1 MKKILVLLT
10 TLSLLV
16 GHFVYAQ
23 NKTEN
28 IILSKDKRPFYLETG
43 INVSLPVHI
52 QMYRS
57 HRLALGINARAGKI
71 ISRKLELGIR
81 FDYDYRFIKK
91 DTQILITP
99 ESTLTERALHSNFSL
114 ISIKPNIQFNL
125 NSNYFWGVETGLG
138 YALSEEDGKIGLGF
152 VSEYASDQQFG
163 LCSGIYF
170 GKSFVTSSNKNEVNL
185 SLNFTQFLALGHAE
199 NSLGLRI
206 NYRFL
211 N

>member
-1 MKKILVLLT
+1 MKKIFVLLT
-10 TLSLLV
+10 TLLLLV
-16 GHFVYAQ
+16 GQFTNAQ

-28 IILSKDKRPFYLETG
+28 TILSKDKKPFYLETG
-43 INVSLPVHI
+43 INASLPVHI

-91 DTQILITP
+91 GSRILTP

-114 ISIKPNIQFNL
+114 FSIKPNVQFNL
-125 NSNYFWGVETGLG
+125 NSNYFLGVETGLG
-138 YALSEEDGKIGLGF
+138 YALSDEDSKIGLGF

-163 LCSGIYF
+163 LCSGLYF
-170 GKSFVTSSNKNEVNL
+170 GKSFDIGSNKDKISL

-206 NYRFL
+206 NYLFL
-211 N
+211 K

>member
-1 MKKILVLLT
+1 MKKIFVLLT
-10 TLSLLV
+10 TLLLLV
-16 GHFVYAQ
+16 GQFTDAQ

-28 IILSKDKRPFYLETG
+28 TILSKDKKPFYLETG
-43 INVSLPVHI
+43 INASLPVHI

-91 DTQILITP
+91 GSRILTP

-114 ISIKPNIQFNL
+114 FSIKPNVQFNL
-125 NSNYFWGVETGLG
+125 NSNYFLGVETGLG
-138 YALSEEDGKIGLGF
+138 YALSDEDSKIGLGF

-163 LCSGIYF
+163 LCSGLYF
-170 GKSFVTSSNKNEVNL
+170 GKSFDIGSNKDKISL
-185 SLNFTQFLALGHAE
+185 SLNFSQFLALGHAE

-206 NYRFL
+206 NYLFL
-211 N
+211 K

>member
-1 MKKILVLLT
+1 MKKIFVLLT
-10 TLSLLV
+10 TLLLLV
-16 GHFVYAQ
+16 GQFTYAQ

-28 IILSKDKRPFYLETG
+28 TILSKDKKPFYLETG
-43 INVSLPVHI
+43 INASLPVHI

-81 FDYDYRFIKK
+81 FDYDYRFIRKGSR
-91 DTQILITP
+91 ILTP

-114 ISIKPNIQFNL
+114 FSIKPNIQFNL
-125 NSNYFWGVETGLG
+125 NSNYFLGVETGLG
-138 YALSEEDGKIGLGF
+138 YALSDEDSKIGLGF

-163 LCSGIYF
+163 LCSGLYF
-170 GKSFVTSSNKNEVNL
+170 GKSFDIGSNKDKISL

-206 NYRFL
+206 NYLFL
-211 N
+211 K

>member
-1 MKKILVLLT
+1 MKKIFVLLT
-10 TLSLLV
+10 TLLLLV
-16 GHFVYAQ
+16 GQFTNAQ

-28 IILSKDKRPFYLETG
+28 TILSKDKKPFYLETG
-43 INVSLPVHI
+43 INASLPVHI

-91 DTQILITP
+91 GSRILTP

-114 ISIKPNIQFNL
+114 FSIKPNVQFNL
-125 NSNYFWGVETGLG
+125 NSNYFLGVETGLG
-138 YALSEEDGKIGLGF
+138 YALSDEDSKIGLGF

-163 LCSGIYF
+163 LCSGLYF
-170 GKSFVTSSNKNEVNL
+170 GKSFDIGSNKDKISL
-185 SLNFTQFLALGHAE
+185 SLNFSQFLALGHAE

-206 NYRFL
+206 NYLFL
-211 N
+211 K

>member
-1 MKKILVLLT
+1 MKKIFVLLT
-10 TLSLLV
+10 TLLLLV
-16 GHFVYAQ
+16 GQFIYAQ

-28 IILSKDKRPFYLETG
+28 TILSKDKKPFYLETG
-43 INVSLPVHI
+43 INASLPVHI

-91 DTQILITP
+91 GSRILTP

-114 ISIKPNIQFNL
+114 FSIKPNVQFNL
-125 NSNYFWGVETGLG
+125 NSNYFLGVETGLG
-138 YALSEEDGKIGLGF
+138 YALSDEDSKIGLGF

-163 LCSGIYF
+163 LCSGLYF
-170 GKSFVTSSNKNEVNL
+170 GKSFDIGSNKDKISL

-206 NYRFL
+206 NYLFL
-211 N
+211 K

>member
-1 MKKILVLLT
+1 MKKIFVLLT
-10 TLSLLV
+10 TLLLLV
-16 GHFVYAQ
+16 GQFIYAQ
-23 NKTEN
+23 NKPEN
-28 IILSKDKRPFYLETG
+28 TILSKDKKPFYLETG
-43 INVSLPVHI
+43 INLSLPVHI

-57 HRLALGINARAGKI
+57 HRLAVGINAKAGKI

-91 DTQILITP
+91 GSRILSP

-114 ISIKPNIQFNL
+114 FSIKPNVQFNL

-138 YALSEEDGKIGLGF
+138 YALSDEDGKIGLGF

-163 LCSGIYF
+163 LCSGLYF
-170 GKSFVTSSNKNEVNL
+170 GKSFGIGSNKDKISL

-206 NYRFL
+206 NYL
-211 N
+211 LLK